1 MNLLLPSRRAEVRT
15 IMGKMHR
22 LEMRGWNNTTQYR
35 LLGEE
40 LLQLMTVYKASKRAG
55 CKCKIYS
62 KRKVDKMFNS
72 GEAFNQEALE
82 GVTQECVCENEKTER
97 SRKVFN
103 DSMKLVGV
111 VSFFSEFGER
121 E

>member
-1 MNLLLPSRRAEVRT
+1 MKWNRAEVRT
-15 IMGKMHR
+15 IMGKMRR

-35 LLGEE
+35 LFGKE
-40 LLQLMTVYKASKRAG
+40 LLQLMRVYKASKRAG

-62 KRKVDKMFNS
+62 KKKMDKMFS
-72 GEAFNQEALE
+72 TAEAFNQQAVE

-111 VSFFSEFGER
+111 ASFFSEFGER